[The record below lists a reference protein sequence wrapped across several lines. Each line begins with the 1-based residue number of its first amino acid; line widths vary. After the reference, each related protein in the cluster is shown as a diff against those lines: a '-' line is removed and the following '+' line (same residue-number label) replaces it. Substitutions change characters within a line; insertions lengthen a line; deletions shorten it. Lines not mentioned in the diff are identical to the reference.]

1 MAEYRGE
8 ALSTTGLRNLDEKVQ
23 PGQYINLAGLFSKL
37 ASRLPGTAGRS
48 HFRDLAFVLSFV
60 RGSDMTPKD
69 KGLGKKDDSER
80 PLENQPL
87 EWADEDREIE
97 DRKPDLGEIEEDTS
111 EL

>member
-1 MAEYRGE
+1 
-8 ALSTTGLRNLDEKVQ
+8 
-23 PGQYINLAGLFSKL
+23 
-37 ASRLPGTAGRS
+37 
-48 HFRDLAFVLSFV
+48 
-60 RGSDMTPKD
+60 MTPKD
-69 KGLGKKDDSER
+69 KGLGKKDDSEG